1 MYHVNLLLRTQV
13 HSRIKQR
20 QERITGHNNELSDR
34 IKAVNGITDFK
45 AAIKGRFHLNL
56 NEI

>member
-45 AAIKGRFHLNL
+45 GAIKGRFYLNL